1 MEERVHKNVFYFNH
15 LNSIG
20 GVEQFLYY
28 LSKAY
33 NNFVV
38 YYKSPDSDIRQISR
52 LGDRVEIHKWNG
64 ERIKC
69 KRIFLNYNPDIIDY
83 VDAEEYIQVIHMNYK
98 SQGRTPKI
106 HPKITKWCGVS
117 KVACQEFEELTGKKC
132 ELLYNLVALDT
143 PRKVLKLVSATR
155 LTSEKGRN
163 EMIMLGNVLN
173 NFGIPYLWLVFTN
186 DYNVIQNP
194 NIVYMEPRLDITS
207 FIKDADYLV
216 QLSSSESFCFSVV
229 EALMLGTGCIVRN
242 LPIWEEIGLKDRENS
257 FILNFDMSEIPVM
270 EIYKGLKEFKYTPPK
285 SDWCKYLDNNGK
297 YDANKLVSVKCKKSY
312 TDLERNDFVP
322 KDTEYE
328 VTEKRKNYLTDL
340 NLVDII

>member
-1 MEERVHKNVFYFNH
+1 MQERIHENVFYFNH

-28 LSKAY
+28 LSKVY

-38 YYKSPDSDIRQISR
+38 YYKSPDSDVHQISR

-83 VDAEEYIQVIHMNYK
+83 VDAEEYIQIIHMNYK
-98 SQGRTPKI
+98 SQGRVPRI

-117 KVACQEFEELTGKKC
+117 KIACQEFEELTGKKC

-143 PRKVLKLVSATR
+143 PKKVLKLVSATR
-155 LTSEKGRN
+155 LTSEKGKN

-257 FILNFDMSEIPVM
+257 FILNFDMSEIPVE

-285 SDWCKYLDNNGK
+285 SDWGKYLDDNGK
-297 YDANKLVSVKCKKSY
+297 YDPNKLVSVKCKKSY
-312 TDLERNDFVP
+312 TDLEKNDFVT